1 MNLPK
6 SRIRN
11 PKSKG
16 RYLGLALLCCI
27 GLLGA
32 PVPSMGQATVP
43 PPDVASYK
51 IAAAYDPQTYTLTGQ
66 QTAVYHNRTT
76 VPIPTLVFHL
86 YLNAFRSADTLWLR
100 ESGMGMRGYGFD
112 PNAPGWIRIDR
123 ITLADGTMLNV
134 NALDADETLVEVAL
148 PRPVAPGDSISVD
161 IAFTA
166 QFPKAFARTGWA
178 DNGDFIFG
186 GQWFPKFGVWEQGM
200 WNAHPFRANS
210 EFYADFGRYDV
221 ALTLPQSWIVAATG
235 TAAPTVT
242 ANTDGTATH
251 TFVAEHVIDF
261 TWTASPKYR
270 EMRRQVEGVD
280 VRVVYYPHQRAMAR
294 RALNATA
301 DALPL
306 YNAWFGTYGK
316 GLYPQLTVVI
326 VPPDAGGAGGMEYP
340 TLFTVGAMG
349 GVMPA
354 CVRMIEV
361 EAIHELGHQW
371 FQSVVATNEAEE
383 PWLDEGFTDYT
394 TVRAMNA
401 LYDGAI
407 VDCLGWNFSY
417 LAMHRLQY
425 TMYPATPM
433 AGAAWDFGAMGY
445 GIATYSKPALALTAV
460 ERTVGET
467 AMQRFLSTYFDRYAF
482 AHPCAEDVQA
492 VMEETLGAEV
502 TIWFF
507 EQLVNGN
514 GTLDMRVVAIDEQA
528 ALEREGDLCIPTT
541 VRVTRA
547 GRQAS
552 ETVAWP
558 CNQPTLTIDGAPRMV
573 EIDPDGAIVLDQDL
587 TNNQLRRASDPATG
601 VGLAVRWLRFWQDF
615 LWGGAVW

>member
-6 SRIRN
+6 SKIGN
-11 PKSKG
+11 PNSKG
-16 RYLGLALLCCI
+16 CYLWLALLCCI
-27 GLLGA
+27 GVLGA
-32 PVPSMGQATVP
+32 PAPAMGQATVP
-43 PPDVASYK
+43 PPDVASYS
-51 IAAAYDPQTYTLTGQ
+51 IDAAYDPETYTLTGQ
-66 QTAVYHNRTT
+66 QTAMYHNRTAAA
-76 VPIPTLVFHL
+76 IPTLVFHL
-86 YLNAFRSADTLWLR
+86 YLNAFRSTETLWLR
-100 ESGMGMRGYGFD
+100 ESGLGMRGYSFD
-112 PNAPGWIRIDR
+112 PDATGWIRIDQ
-123 ITLADGTMLNV
+123 IALADGTALTMQ
-134 NALDADETLVEVAL
+134 ALDADETLIEVAL
-148 PRPVAPGDSISVD
+148 PQPVAPGESVSVD

-186 GQWFPKFGVWEQGM
+186 GQWFPKFGVWEQGI
-200 WNAHPFRANS
+200 WNAHPFHANS

-221 ALTLPQSWIVAATG
+221 ALTLPQGWIVAATG

-261 TWTASPKYR
+261 AWTASPKYR
-270 EMRRQVEGVD
+270 ELTRKVEGID
-280 VRVVYYPHQRAMAR
+280 VRVVHYPRQRAMAR
-294 RALNATA
+294 RALDATA
-301 DALPL
+301 GALPL

-354 CVRMIEV
+354 CVRLIEV
-361 EAIHELGHQW
+361 ETAHELGHQW

-383 PWLDEGFTDYT
+383 PWLDEGFTDYA
-394 TVRAMNA
+394 TVRAMNTLFNGA
-401 LYDGAI
+401 L

-425 TMYPATPM
+425 TLLPDTPM
-433 AGAAWDFGAMGY
+433 AGAAWDFEQMQY
-445 GIATYSKPALALTAV
+445 GIAAYSKPAVALSAV
-460 ERTVGET
+460 ERTVGEP

-482 AHPCAEDVQA
+482 AHPRAEDVRA
-492 VMEETLGAEV
+492 VMQETLGSEV
-502 TIWFF
+502 TTWFF
-507 EQLVNGN
+507 EQLVYGDSV
-514 GTLDMRVVAIDEQA
+514 LDMRVVSIDTEA
-528 ALEREGDLCIPTT
+528 TLEREGDLCIPTT
-541 VRVTRA
+541 VRITRS
-547 GRQAS
+547 GRQAP

-558 CNQPTLTIDGAPRMV
+558 CNQSTLTIDGAPRMV
-573 EIDPDGAIVLDQDL
+573 EIDPDDALVLDQDL
-587 TNNQLRRASDPATG
+587 ANNWLRRAPDPATG
-601 VGLAVRWLRFWQDF
+601 LGLAVRWLRFWQDF

>member
-6 SRIRN
+6 SKIGN

-16 RYLGLALLCCI
+16 RYLGLALLCCMAW
-27 GLLGA
+27 LRA
-32 PVPSMGQATVP
+32 PAPSMGQATVP
-43 PPDVASYK
+43 PPDVASYT
-51 IAAAYDPQTYTLTGQ
+51 IAAAYDPEMYTLTGQ
-66 QTAVYHNRTT
+66 QTAVYYNRTAA
-76 VPIPTLVFHL
+76 PIPTLVFHL
-86 YLNAFRSADTLWLR
+86 YLNAFRSTETLWLS
-100 ESGMGMRGYGFD
+100 ESGLSMRGYGFD
-112 PNAPGWIRIDR
+112 PNAPGWMRIDH
-123 ITLADGTMLNV
+123 ITLSDGPALIVT
-134 NALDADETLVEVAL
+134 ALDADETLVEVTL
-148 PRPVAPGDSISVD
+148 PQPVAPGNSVSVD

-186 GQWFPKFGVWEQGM
+186 GQWFPKFGVWENGT
-200 WNAHPFRANS
+200 WNAHPFRANN

-221 ALTLPQSWIVAATG
+221 ALTLPQGWIVAATG
-235 TAAPTVT
+235 TGAPNVV
-242 ANTDGTATH
+242 ANADGTATH

-261 TWTASPKYR
+261 AWTASPQFR
-270 EMRRQVEGVD
+270 ELTRKVEGVA
-280 VRVVYYPHQRAMAR
+280 VRVVYYPRQRAMAR
-294 RALNATA
+294 RAMAATA

-340 TLFTVGAMG
+340 TLFTVGVMG
-349 GVMPA
+349 STLPA
-354 CVRMIEV
+354 CVHLLEV
-361 EAIHELGHQW
+361 ETVHELGHQW

-383 PWLDEGFTDYT
+383 PWLDEGFADYA

-401 LYDGAI
+401 LYDGAL

-425 TMYPATPM
+425 TMLANTTM
-433 AGAAWDFGAMGY
+433 AGAAWEFGSMQY
-445 GIATYSKPALALTAV
+445 GIATYSKPTLALITV

-467 AMQRFLSTYFDRYAF
+467 AMQRFLSAYFDRYAF
-482 AHPCAEDVQA
+482 AHPRAEDVRA

-502 TIWFF
+502 TTWFF

-514 GTLDMRVVAIDEQA
+514 GILDMRVVAIDEQA
-528 ALEREGDLCIPTT
+528 ALQREGDLCIPTT
-541 VRVTRA
+541 VRITRS
-547 GRQAS
+547 GRQTP
-552 ETVAWP
+552 ETIAWP
-558 CNQPTLTIDGAPRMV
+558 CDQPTLAIDGAPRMI
-573 EIDPDGAIVLDQDL
+573 EIDPDDAIVLDQDL
-587 TNNQLRRASDPATG
+587 TNNQLRRAPDPATG
-601 VGLAVRWLRFWQDF
+601 IGLAVRWLRFWQDF